1 MAIVQVTLSFNNINV
16 SAQVGDIA
24 YYSFNPLALGGFDT
38 SILQNTVEIGEI
50 ISINDNSITVEY
62 DNAIVTASPS
72 MWGFISFAKNKK
84 INTTSLLGYYAD
96 VKFVNNST
104 EKVEMFSVGAEVQES
119 SK

>member
-1 MAIVQVTLSFNNINV
+1 
-16 SAQVGDIA
+16 
-24 YYSFNPLALGGFDT
+24 
-38 SILQNTVEIGEI
+38 
-50 ISINDNSITVEY
+50 
-62 DNAIVTASPS
+62 